1 MDKLTL
7 AKLKSKYGSIYVIEI
22 EGTPIYY
29 RTLNAWEVQSF
40 LDIKGNTSSE
50 KIDVEKALCTFA
62 VLSPSSLPEFKAP
75 GSLSSLATE
84 IWSKSIPS
92 EESISISID
101 KAREWAEANTQ
112 NNFAI
117 MVAVSLS
124 RLMPSIDLISLLE
137 LPVNKLLRIASL
149 AEISTNI
156 QFLKGEGSAQSKGTI
171 NMKENMTPDET
182 ADALAAAI
190 KKQRD
195 NR

>member
-1 MDKLTL
+1 
-7 AKLKSKYGSIYVIEI
+7 
-22 EGTPIYY
+22 
-29 RTLNAWEVQSF
+29 
-40 LDIKGNTSSE
+40 
-50 KIDVEKALCTFA
+50 
-62 VLSPSSLPEFKAP
+62 
-75 GSLSSLATE
+75 
-84 IWSKSIPS
+84 
-92 EESISISID
+92 
-101 KAREWAEANTQ
+101 
-112 NNFAI
+112 